1 MNSHPLYIAPD
12 EEIISVIARLRGLPE
27 QEVTLVFPKTS
38 VVTQSII
45 NLKLLA
51 REGEKLQ
58 KTLTLVSQNENARN
72 LAEKLGFTTLPYT
85 SDLEKGNVY
94 LQSSGEAPL
103 TEIARPIK
111 EPLENMDVSLS
122 ESNETKLHSA
132 QIGSSSFHTVP
143 QEPITPQ
150 TLGDIKVSPEAL
162 APEEPSAVSLRVRN
176 NSPERPP
183 SLNSVRYQETFPNT
197 PAGAP
202 EGNTIVS
209 EVSAPSQAVLEE
221 RDTPLAIKNFFNRET
236 PSAAVSFQQTK
247 DKGAVGIPVQTI
259 APGVIEPP
267 QASFVR
273 KESFV
278 KKLEP
283 VMVGAGTSK
292 KLVRVLWSIVFLVII
307 SSGALFFFLA
317 FPKAMIFITPQTL
330 EESTDQTFSVALTE
344 NGSGEITLEKVTREL
359 TVSIAGIASGAG
371 GSGESSSG
379 SKAKG
384 KIKVTNT
391 YSAEAQPL
399 VATTRFETGDGKIY
413 RTPVA
418 ITIPGNG
425 SIEIEVIADGSGETY
440 NKDSGTLTIPGFKGS
455 DKYEKITASM
465 TSSITGGGG
474 KEQKAGGTFIRAD
487 EEILRQRA
495 ADAAKQMF
503 SDEVSNTTGDSY
515 TFIDGLVAERVTE
528 ENIPKVG
535 STPGEY
541 TYNAVFKVTAYTTSQ
556 EAVTK
561 NLLRNIKTEYDGINF
576 TPTGQK
582 LEFTDFTVDEK
593 GERAT
598 LKAHL
603 DTTLK
608 AVINEDVV
616 KKDLSGKSAE
626 EMKNFTEVHPE
637 IRSLEAT
644 FEPTWALKRIP
655 SDTKRIEL
663 LIQ

>member
-1 MNSHPLYIAPD
+1 
-12 EEIISVIARLRGLPE
+12 
-27 QEVTLVFPKTS
+27 
-38 VVTQSII
+38 
-45 NLKLLA
+45 
-51 REGEKLQ
+51 
-58 KTLTLVSQNENARN
+58 
-72 LAEKLGFTTLPYT
+72 
-85 SDLEKGNVY
+85 
-94 LQSSGEAPL
+94 
-103 TEIARPIK
+103 
-111 EPLENMDVSLS
+111 
-122 ESNETKLHSA
+122 
-132 QIGSSSFHTVP
+132 
-143 QEPITPQ
+143 
-150 TLGDIKVSPEAL
+150 
-162 APEEPSAVSLRVRN
+162 
-176 NSPERPP
+176 
-183 SLNSVRYQETFPNT
+183 
-197 PAGAP
+197 
-202 EGNTIVS
+202 
-209 EVSAPSQAVLEE
+209 
-221 RDTPLAIKNFFNRET
+221 
-236 PSAAVSFQQTK
+236 
-247 DKGAVGIPVQTI
+247 
-259 APGVIEPP
+259 
-267 QASFVR
+267 
-273 KESFV
+273 
-278 KKLEP
+278 
-283 VMVGAGTSK
+283 
-292 KLVRVLWSIVFLVII
+292 
-307 SSGALFFFLA
+307 
-317 FPKAMIFITPQTL
+317 
-330 EESTDQTFSVALTE
+330 
-344 NGSGEITLEKVTREL
+344 
-359 TVSIAGIASGAG
+359 
-371 GSGESSSG
+371 
-379 SKAKG
+379 
-384 KIKVTNT
+384 
-391 YSAEAQPL
+391 
-399 VATTRFETGDGKIY
+399 
-413 RTPVA
+413 
-418 ITIPGNG
+418 
-425 SIEIEVIADGSGETY
+425 
-440 NKDSGTLTIPGFKGS
+440 
-455 DKYEKITASM
+455 M

-616 KKDLSGKSAE
+616 KQDLSGKSAE